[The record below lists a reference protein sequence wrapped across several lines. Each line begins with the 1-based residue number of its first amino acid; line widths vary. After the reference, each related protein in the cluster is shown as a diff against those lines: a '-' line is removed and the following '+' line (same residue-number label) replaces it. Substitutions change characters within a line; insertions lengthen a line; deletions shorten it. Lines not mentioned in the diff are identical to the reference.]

1 MGLLTHMSFPKTDD
15 HYSKNLQIDFSDR
28 LNWEITV
35 NLLVIATL
43 IVTNIKHFIN
53 KLISCTV
60 PMHFSTNQE
69 EYVNEVCYISDKYF
83 VLDTERILIYKNDSS
98 KFQVI

>member
-1 MGLLTHMSFPKTDD
+1 MGLLAHMSFPKTDD
-15 HYSKNLQIDFSDR
+15 HYSKKLQIDFSDR

-60 PMHFSTNQE
+60 PMHFSNNQE
-69 EYVNEVCYISDKYF
+69 EYVNEVCFISDKYY